1 MIRRFLIFLLTLLLG
16 GLAFAQERDV
26 TDRDV
31 SGIRRSH
38 KYAWAVVGGTVL
50 GTGIGVLAPGGS
62 KSAVK
67 GALIGGS
74 LTSAFYLAKNPRAAR
89 GKRDFAHVV
98 TNTVLGTGVLWT
110 ICDCKTGAWSGALI
124 GGGGTAIIQSFKSGR
139 SKIASVPSPPD
150 QPTGGTL
157 ATTGTASDSP
167 AEQKNSTAAEKN
179 SVARKDPPR
188 PDEKKPEQ
196 KPQER

>member
-1 MIRRFLIFLLTLLLG
+1 MIRRILIVVLSLLLG
-16 GLAFAQERDV
+16 GIAVAQERDV
-26 TDRDV
+26 TDRDM

-38 KYAWAVVGGTVL
+38 KYVWATIGGTVL

-62 KSAVK
+62 KSAFK

-74 LTSAFYLAKNPRAAR
+74 LTSAFYLAKNPRAAY

-139 SKIASVPSPPD
+139 SKIASIPSAPD

-157 ATTGTASDSP
+157 ATTGTGSDP
-167 AEQKNSTAAEKN
+167 QVEQKNSSSDNN
-179 SVARKDPPR
+179 SVARKEPP
-188 PDEKKPEQ
+188 PPNEKKPEL

>member
-1 MIRRFLIFLLTLLLG
+1 MIRRFLIFTLTVLLG
-16 GLAFAQERDV
+16 GLVFAQERDV

-62 KSAVK
+62 KSAFK

-110 ICDCKTGAWSGALI
+110 ICDCSTGAWSGALI

-139 SKIASVPSPPD
+139 SKIASNPNPPD

-157 ATTGTASDSP
+157 AATATGSGSQV
-167 AEQKNSTAAEKN
+167 EHKNSTAENN
-179 SVARKDPPR
+179 SVARKEPPR
-188 PDEKKPEQ
+188 PSEKKPEQ

>member
-1 MIRRFLIFLLTLLLG
+1 MIRRVLIILLSLLLG
-16 GLAFAQERDV
+16 GIAFAQERDV
-26 TDRDV
+26 TDRDM

-38 KYAWAVVGGTVL
+38 KYAWAIVGGTVL

-139 SKIASVPSPPD
+139 SKIASLPNPPD

-157 ATTGTASDSP
+157 ATTRTGSASQ
-167 AEQKNSTAAEKN
+167 AEQKNSTPDNN
-179 SVARKDPPR
+179 SVARKEQPR
-188 PDEKKPEQ
+188 PNEKKTEH

>member
-1 MIRRFLIFLLTLLLG
+1 MIRRILIVILSLLIG
-16 GLAFAQERDV
+16 GIAFAQERDV
-26 TDRDV
+26 TDRDM

-38 KYAWAVVGGTVL
+38 KYVWAIVGGTVL
-50 GTGIGVLAPGGS
+50 GTGIGVVAPGGS
-62 KSAVK
+62 KSAFK

-74 LTSAFYLAKNPRAAR
+74 LTSAFYLAKNPRAAY

-139 SKIASVPSPPD
+139 SKIASNPNPPD

-157 ATTGTASDSP
+157 ATTGTGSDSQAQQNGSNP
-167 AEQKNSTAAEKN
+167 DNK
-179 SVARKDPPR
+179 SVARKEPPR
-188 PDEKKPEQ
+188 PNQKKPEQ
-196 KPQER
+196 KPQEQ

>member
-1 MIRRFLIFLLTLLLG
+1 MIRRVLIILLSLLLG
-16 GLAFAQERDV
+16 GIAFAQERDV
-26 TDRDV
+26 TDRDM

-38 KYAWAVVGGTVL
+38 KYAWAIVGGTVL

-124 GGGGTAIIQSFKSGR
+124 GGGGTAIIQSFKTGR
-139 SKIASVPSPPD
+139 SKIASIPNPPD

-157 ATTGTASDSP
+157 ATTGTGSDSH
-167 AEQKNSTAAEKN
+167 AEQKTNTPDNN
-179 SVARKDPPR
+179 SVARKEQPR
-188 PDEKKPEQ
+188 PNDKKPEQ